1 MGSKRS
7 WPRIITVLSVSI
19 PAILVVALIFLLG
32 SGASVLSPPALLVA
46 AGAIL
51 ASSFAILYS
60 RTVAR
65 PSVRLAD
72 EGEAISADLQALSA
86 ALLKVSTGDL
96 AAVAAS
102 TNPPRGEPTP
112 GALAPLAEALD
123 RLAVGVQESVAGFS
137 ALTNVPC
144 ERLCYVGSD
153 TYAEG
158 RASGETIG
166 RLAGGSGE
174 MAVMVQDMRSVNHAT
189 RRKGA
194 LSALAEKYPAVREVA
209 TAETF
214 GDPNEAYRKAQD
226 LLKRF
231 PALKVLY
238 VTDGSNPQ
246 HAARAVIE
254 AGRVGRPIIV
264 CHDLTPETL
273 DLVSRGA
280 IGGTLS
286 QDPYAQG
293 YDPVVHIYNSL
304 VSGWRPEAPRLLTKL
319 EVVDRTNLGEHW
331 DAERRQPKA
340 GVRRILA
347 AASEAR
353 PARPLRIAALCM
365 GSTGFWAPVAE
376 GVRDAGRALASRG
389 VEVEF
394 IVPKAAGSDFLSAE
408 TYAPVLRD
416 LVARKFDGIA
426 LPIFDSKLV
435 PAVNEAV
442 RAGVVVA
449 SFNAE
454 PTNLREMVA
463 AVTEHARRLI
473 ELSQELAASAT
484 QSGQSTQRIDAT
496 IGKISDALQRQLGE
510 VKATS
515 GETERLI
522 DNIGKVNR
530 AAAESAESAKK
541 VASTS
546 NRDFEVAVRTRET
559 AQALE
564 RSSAVTSGSIASLR
578 EAVDRIG
585 AAIALIGDIADQ
597 TNVLAINASIE
608 AARAGERGKGFSVL
622 AGEIRKLAEQSTRS
636 AAEIDRLLGVIRKD
650 VAVAS
655 AETIRGAEESRKNAE
670 LASASEESLR
680 EIIDLAREN
689 EERMR
694 TIFSAVEEME
704 SFSRKAAA
712 SMRSLEES
720 NEGSSGAIEE
730 IAASTGEMAAQ
741 VADVAQAARSLS
753 DMAKGQ
759 QVLLSQ
765 FRLGE

>member
-1 MGSKRS
+1 
-7 WPRIITVLSVSI
+7 
-19 PAILVVALIFLLG
+19 
-32 SGASVLSPPALLVA
+32 
-46 AGAIL
+46 
-51 ASSFAILYS
+51 
-60 RTVAR
+60 
-65 PSVRLAD
+65 
-72 EGEAISADLQALSA
+72 
-86 ALLKVSTGDL
+86 
-96 AAVAAS
+96 
-102 TNPPRGEPTP
+102 
-112 GALAPLAEALD
+112 
-123 RLAVGVQESVAGFS
+123 
-137 ALTNVPC
+137 
-144 ERLCYVGSD
+144 
-153 TYAEG
+153 
-158 RASGETIG
+158 
-166 RLAGGSGE
+166 
-174 MAVMVQDMRSVNHAT
+174 
-189 RRKGA
+189 
-194 LSALAEKYPAVREVA
+194 
-209 TAETF
+209 
-214 GDPNEAYRKAQD
+214 
-226 LLKRF
+226 
-231 PALKVLY
+231 
-238 VTDGSNPQ
+238 
-246 HAARAVIE
+246 
-254 AGRVGRPIIV
+254 
-264 CHDLTPETL
+264 HDLTPETM
-273 DLVSRGA
+273 DLVSRGV

-293 YDPVVHIYNSL
+293 YDPIVHIYNRL
-304 VSGWRPEAPRLLTKL
+304 VAGWQPEAPRLLTKL
-319 EVVDRTNLGEHW
+319 EVVDRSNLGEHW
-331 DAERRQPKA
+331 DSERKLPKA
-340 GVRRILA
+340 GARRALA
-347 AASEAR
+347 PVSEAR
-353 PARPLRIAALCM
+353 PAHPLRIAALCM
-365 GSTGFWAPVAE
+365 GSSGFWAPVAE
-376 GVRDAGRALASRG
+376 GARDAGRALASRG

-394 IVPKAAGSDFLSAE
+394 IVPKASGSDFLSAE
-408 TYAPVLRD
+408 TYAPVVRD
-416 LVARKFDGIA
+416 LVAKKIDGIA
-426 LPIFDSKLV
+426 LPIFDPKLV
-435 PAVNEAV
+435 PVVNQAV

-454 PTNLREMVA
+454 PTNLREMVT
-463 AVTEHARRLI
+463 AVRAHARRLI

-496 IGKISDALQRQLGE
+496 IGKISDALQRQLSE
-510 VKATS
+510 VKATY

-522 DNIGKVNR
+522 DNIDKVNR

-546 NRDFEVAVRTRET
+546 NQDFEVAVRTRET

-655 AETIRGAEESRKNAE
+655 AETLRGAEESRKNAE
-670 LASASEESLR
+670 LATASEDSLR

-694 TIFSAVEEME
+694 TIFAAVEEMQ
-704 SFSRKAAA
+704 SFSRKAAV

-741 VADVAQAARSLS
+741 VADVAKTARSLS